1 MVLDDRLK
9 KRAVSQSNKN
19 DGPLSG
25 NDRAMRSRKTG
36 GYPVGPYHVPSSAAN
51 GRTRIRR
58 RVKGPR
64 SGSRISVRC
73 VSRRAMNMASRFG
86 MRKHGYI
93 WTNSK
98 LLGFLVIVGA
108 FSFIIFSRDD
118 NQSRRLRTQIKW
130 TPPEI
135 KIFFPTSNVTTAS
148 QTFFHL
154 DAIELGSPAASESE
168 DDSESGDDSEWKSER
183 KPKNGSELK
192 NGKDFG
198 GLKLGAF
205 KGQPRKISDVKYL
218 SKFVYHHPHQARDD
232 DGNDAYLAFDDDF
245 LRGTEGTLNVQ
256 TGQVCHRTSE
266 HRVNFQNCNSFY
278 ELNWLENHLKYLK

>member
-1 MVLDDRLK
+1 MALDDRLK

-25 NDRAMRSRKTG
+25 NDHAMRSRKTG
-36 GYPVGPYHVPSSAAN
+36 GHPVGPHHVPSSAAN
-51 GRTRIRR
+51 GRTRTRR

-73 VSRRAMNMASRFG
+73 VSRRAMNIASRFG
-86 MRKHGYI
+86 MRKHGYPLA
-93 WTNSK
+93 NLK

-118 NQSRRLRTQIKW
+118 NQARKLRTQVKW

-154 DAIELGSPAASESE
+154 DTIELGSVEASASE
-168 DDSESGDDSEWKSER
+168 DDSESKSDR
-183 KPKNGSELK
+183 KSKKGSELK

-218 SKFVYHHPHQARDD
+218 SEFKYHYPHQVRDD

-266 HRVNFQNCNSFY
+266 HRVNFQNCNSIY